1 MNHILI
7 EGFMGSGKG
16 TVGKR
21 LATEMGLPL
30 IDVDKK
36 VAERMRMT
44 SGEIYD
50 RFGDVYY
57 RALETFVLTELLE
70 EKDRSVILLGSGLPL
85 MPQNHSYLRDL
96 GTVYYLKADENV
108 IFAKLERSKKRDWLA
123 ENDDVRERASKMLE
137 EREPAYSACAD
148 HVIETGRRR
157 SADIVAEIMRI
168 DAGKNGVPAP
178 AEEQQEEAPAEEKA
192 PAKEKAAEAPAE
204 EKAPAVKKPA
214 KKASKKKA
222 KKEEKTAPAEE
233 TPAEE
238 TPVKEIPAVAEAAA
252 EKPVKKAAKAVKKA
266 VKKAAKKAA
275 EKEDPAE

>member
-178 AEEQQEEAPAEEKA
+178 AEEPAKKEDPEREAPAAENPAVTAAEEKPVKKAAKAAKKAVRKAKQAESVPAPAAPAEDQPEEAPAEENA
-192 PAKEKAAEAPAE
+192 PAEEKTAEAPAE
-204 EKAPAVKKPA
+204 EKAPAAKKPA
-214 KKASKKKA
+214 KKA
-222 KKEEKTAPAEE
+222 
-233 TPAEE
+233 
-238 TPVKEIPAVAEAAA
+238 
-252 EKPVKKAAKAVKKA
+252 
-266 VKKAAKKAA
+266 
-275 EKEDPAE
+275 